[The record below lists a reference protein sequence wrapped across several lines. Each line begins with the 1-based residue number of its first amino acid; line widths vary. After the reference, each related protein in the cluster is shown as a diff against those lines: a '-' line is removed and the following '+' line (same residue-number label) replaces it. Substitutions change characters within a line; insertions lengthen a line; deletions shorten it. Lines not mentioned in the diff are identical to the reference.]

1 MGVFTEQ
8 VQGLVSEERTKRQE
22 RQRKEQEKQRKEDL
36 KKQLYFIL
44 SSYFTEADEMEY
56 KNIYLNLLKNGT
68 KWEIISE
75 ITNKEPEEYYLDINY
90 ITILNKVKSSYI
102 VQYNE
107 KIKQLKEFK
116 KIQKEQEKQETI
128 KSDKKLKTFIF
139 VFATITAVIIEVIKI
154 LAIIFGVPLLFLL
167 SFFFHKR

>member
-68 KWEIISE
+68 KWEIINE
-75 ITNKEPEEYYLDINY
+75 ITKKEQEEYFLDVNY
-90 ITILNKVKSSYI
+90 TTILNKVKTSYMI
-102 VQYNE
+102 QYKEYLKEEKEKE
-107 KIKQLKEFK
+107 KIKLE
-116 KIQKEQEKQETI
+116 EEKAPTTFEVILSLI
-128 KSDKKLKTFIF
+128 KCLLFIIF
-139 VFATITAVIIEVIKI
+139 VPVLFFGLLIYYLIK
-154 LAIIFGVPLLFLL
+154 
-167 SFFFHKR
+167 